1 MIERLLFREVWA
13 TFTNLEVRRVGYSYE
28 RMERVLHE
36 VVKSKPSANGLA
48 IIVGNEISYKPEH
61 QPLSGTIK
69 DLKAARD
76 AFESLKFTTVPIR
89 NASAREIIDI
99 VQVASQYTYPS
110 CYRRLA
116 FVFSG
121 HGDAK
126 YIYAHDS
133 EVPLQTC
140 IFDPWMPK
148 KSPNLAHIPKLFF
161 LDACRGDAVD
171 QGVFTPSGPVPKGAG
186 RAPSVGNYLLA
197 NSTLPTMKAFE
208 KPFAGGGYWMQ
219 HLAKE
224 LQLDRNIDQSLTDI
238 LVRVNR
244 LVVDEMQ
251 SSHLYENIQQ
261 PVLESTLYESI
272 YLIKEAR
279 HAGKSRDGHYM
290 SSES

>member
-1 MIERLLFREVWA
+1 
-13 TFTNLEVRRVGYSYE
+13 
-28 RMERVLHE
+28 MERVLDE
-36 VVKSKPSANGLA
+36 LVKSKPSANGLA
-48 IIVGNEISYKPEH
+48 IIIGNETSYKPEH
-61 QPLSGTIK
+61 QLLPGTIK
-69 DLKAARD
+69 DLEAARD

-99 VQVASQYTYPS
+99 VQAASRCTYPS

-121 HGDAK
+121 HGDAT
-126 YIYAHDS
+126 YIYTHDS

-140 IFDPWMPK
+140 IFEPWMSK
-148 KSPNLAHIPKLFF
+148 KSPDLANMPKLFF

-171 QGVFTPSGPVPKGAG
+171 QGVFTPIASGPVPKGAG

-219 HLAKE
+219 HLARE

-238 LVRVNR
+238 LTRVNR
-244 LVVDEMQ
+244 LVIDEMQ
-251 SSHLYENIQQ
+251 SPHLQNIQQ
-261 PVLESTLYESI
+261 PVFESTLYESI
-272 YLIKEAR
+272 YPIKEAR
-279 HAGKSRDGHYM
+279 HAG
-290 SSES
+290 